1 MSASR
6 HPVDSLRKV
15 LELERLKKF
24 ADDAVVGGLDSF
36 FLRFVQDNYVTI
48 SHPVS
53 RMLQSLPPGG
63 YRALHPIQR
72 RRVVEELLAETRTG
86 NLSDSAGIG
95 RMELSSAQTDD
106 SGQTPAA
113 AQEKVYDSVQ
123 IKRSVRGRERIRLD
137 ALSGFEFETFCAMVF
152 DRLGYG
158 AVENL
163 PSGADKGRDLII
175 RGERKI
181 VVECKH
187 QPKAAIGRPVVQKL
201 HSAVISER
209 ADAGWLV
216 TSGGFTRQAKEHAAE
231 IGRSGIE
238 LKLVDRA
245 MLLDMADRADLEILG
260 NFERQV
266 MVVSSPTQEQIF
278 RKVED
283 TLSSRFV
290 REPSRTALAGCL
302 SIENV
307 TLVPVLSAIY
317 DVHQDWY
324 TGTGIRRKLLHAVHL
339 TGASLIVNAHTHK
352 AVDEPVADFV
362 RNAPL
367 RKSTEDSLPVDSALV
382 DRLSSESTLDDV
394 RDSIRQAVLFA
405 HSVRLLHDASNG
417 RRYWRDCRVS
427 DRNIFIGD
435 VTQIL
440 LAYWHLNCRLED
452 QTYGITCLAH
462 PEGLLVHETNMFR
475 CRICLGE
482 IAGAAMVCDHCGN
495 VSHPRTF
502 RRRHSARCS
511 SCHRILCARCVAKVR
526 RFWPMTKHY
535 CIDCA

>member
-6 HPVDSLRKV
+6 DPVDRLRIV
-15 LELERLKKF
+15 LELERQKKF

-36 FLRFVQDNYVTI
+36 FLRFVQDNYVTV

-86 NLSDSAGIG
+86 NLSGPPGGTMA
-95 RMELSSAQTDD
+95 LPSAQLDD
-106 SGQTPAA
+106 SSQTPAGA
-113 AQEKVYDSVQ
+113 PEKVYDSDQ

-137 ALSGFEFETFCAMVF
+137 ALSGFEFESFCAMVF

-158 AVENL
+158 EVENL

-260 NFERQV
+260 KFEKQV
-266 MVVSSPTQEQIF
+266 MVVISPTQEQIF
-278 RKVED
+278 RKVDE
-283 TLSSRFV
+283 TLSPRLM

-317 DVHQDWY
+317 DAHQDWF

-339 TGASLIVNAHTHK
+339 TGESLIVNAHTPK
-352 AVDEPVADFV
+352 AVEEPVADFV

-367 RKSTEDSLPVDSALV
+367 RKSTEESLPVGSTVV

-394 RDSIRQAVLFA
+394 RESIRHAVLFA
-405 HSVRLLHDASNG
+405 HSLRLLHDASNG

-427 DRNIFIGD
+427 DRNIFVGD
-435 VTQIL
+435 VTEIL
-440 LAYWHLNCRLED
+440 LAHWHLTCRLED

-462 PEGLLVHETNMFR
+462 PEGLLVRETNLFK
-475 CRICLGE
+475 CRICLKE
-482 IAGAAMVCDHCGN
+482 IDGAAVVCDYCGN
-495 VSHPRTF
+495 VSHPRSF

-511 SCHRILCARCVAKVR
+511 SCHRTLCARCVAKVR
-526 RFWPMTKHY
+526 LFWPLTKRY
-535 CIDCA
+535 CTDCV

>member
-1 MSASR
+1 MSASPN
-6 HPVDSLRKV
+6 PVDSLRKV
-15 LELERLKKF
+15 LKLERQKKF
-24 ADDAVVGGLDSF
+24 TDDAIVGGLDMYF
-36 FLRFVQDNYVTI
+36 RQFVQDHDLSTGHPI
-48 SHPVS
+48 SLV
-53 RMLQSLPPGG
+53 LQTLPPGG

-72 RRVVEELLAETRTG
+72 RRVVEELLNGTRAE
-86 NLSDSAGIG
+86 
-95 RMELSSAQTDD
+95 SAQMDD
-106 SGQTPAA
+106 RIQTPAGGH
-113 AQEKVYDSVQ
+113 EMVYDPVQ
-123 IKRSVRGRERIRLD
+123 IERRVRDRDRIRLD

-158 AVENL
+158 QVENL
-163 PSGADKGRDLII
+163 PGGADKGRDLII
-175 RGERKI
+175 HGERKI

-216 TSGGFTRQAKEHAAE
+216 TSGGFTRQAREHAAE
-231 IGRSGIE
+231 ISRSGIE

-245 MLLDMADRADLEILG
+245 MLLDMADRAGLEVLG
-260 NFERQV
+260 KFEKPV
-266 MVVSSPTQEQIF
+266 MVVTSPTQEQIIH
-278 RKVED
+278 KVED
-283 TLSSRFV
+283 ALSPRLVSD
-290 REPSRTALAGCL
+290 PSRNAFADCL
-302 SIENV
+302 SIKNV
-307 TLVPVLSAIY
+307 TVVPVLSATY

-324 TGTGIRRKLLHAVHL
+324 TGTGIRRKLLYAVHL
-339 TGASLIVNAHTHK
+339 SGQSLIVNAYTHK
-352 AVDEPVADFV
+352 AVEEPIADFV

-367 RKSTEDSLPVDSALV
+367 LKSTEDRLPVDSTLV

-394 RDSIRQAVLFA
+394 RESIRHAVLFA

-440 LAYWHLNCRLED
+440 LAHWHLDCRLKD
-452 QTYGITCLAH
+452 QTYGITCLAY
-462 PEGLLVHETNMFR
+462 PEGLLVCETDLFK
-475 CRICLGE
+475 CRICLKE
-482 IAGAAMVCDHCGN
+482 IAGAAVVCDHCGN

-511 SCHRILCARCVAKVR
+511 SCNRTLCARCVAKVR
-526 RFWPMTKHY
+526 LFWPVTKRY